1 MSIDISQ
8 IREHFLAA
16 LGAGNLEKQIQF
28 VEENFSA
35 RAEIRLQLL
44 EMLQDHHN
52 LTDQTD
58 VTQGSPDT
66 GTFASNGRPN
76 VVFTFRLLN
85 DMKLGRKL
93 GRGDLET
100 FTLRSKP
107 SQLAGGSPLK
117 LSNRE
122 WIPKKYL
129 PDLKSSGK
137 YLH

>member
-52 LTDQTD
+52 LTDQNRRYTRQAR
-58 VTQGSPDT
+58 TPAPL
-66 GTFASNGRPN
+66 ASNGRPN
-76 VVFTFRLLN
+76 VVFHV
-85 DMKLGRKL
+85 
-93 GRGDLET
+93 
-100 FTLRSKP
+100 P
-107 SQLAGGSPLK
+107 V
-117 LSNRE
+117 
-122 WIPKKYL
+122 Y
-129 PDLKSSGK
+129 
-137 YLH
+137 